1 MSIINQITA
10 EKELLDCRFF
20 SPDYAAIMLP
30 HEKDDLKKLGELQ
43 KKKILIAKYSVA
55 YILWSPLLI
64 HFLSGLL
71 LNPKLTYQGDQFAY
85 FAMAPILVI
94 LTILLYVGIL
104 FALYLILTAY
114 LQSDATHARNF
125 SLRRGKYS
133 LSIQKDVK
141 RKKILILTN
150 ILKDAAAKGDA
161 AAAAAIANDL
171 DINESF
177 QLEDTLA
184 WTEEAR
190 QAEAARGALPPGYT
204 NLQTDENASPE
215 AIEGSAT
222 DTSFDTETYSD
233 AEKAAHSEEQA
244 AYLEFTDFFI
254 QNDSTSN

>member
-161 AAAAAIANDL
+161 AAAAVIANDL

-184 WTEEAR
+184 LTEE
-190 QAEAARGALPPGYT
+190 
-204 NLQTDENASPE
+204 TDCSDVT
-215 AIEGSAT
+215 EGTLT

-244 AYLEFTDFFI
+244 AYLEFTNFFI